1 MTLVI
6 ENASENLA
14 NAIKGIVKLEKGAR
28 YRKASQEP
36 SDELSNKCKQFL
48 CYHLLKTYSFKLIY
62 K

>member
-36 SDELSNKCKQFL
+36 SDELSNKIQAVFML
-48 CYHLLKTYSFKLIY
+48 SFAKSLFI
-62 K
+62 